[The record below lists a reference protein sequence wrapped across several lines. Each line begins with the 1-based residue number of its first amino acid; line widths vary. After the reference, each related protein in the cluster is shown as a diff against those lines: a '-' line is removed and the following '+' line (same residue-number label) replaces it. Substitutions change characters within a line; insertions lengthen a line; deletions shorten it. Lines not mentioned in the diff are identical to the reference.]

1 MLYPR
6 LESFLK
12 YFRTLP
18 TLLILAFIGSV
29 VTFQLRTGPVINV
42 RFGHDV
48 LFLLDGAW
56 RVLNGQVPHTGF
68 HTVLGPVIFLIVALG
83 MKLGS
88 VSAGVLPWVN
98 SALFLLLTPW
108 AWLISRRRVNPF
120 TSVLFTLSVGLLVA
134 GTYHLGFDY
143 WMSSYANLY
152 NRYGYAML
160 FILLFDQFF
169 PTDSDD
175 PGDLI
180 FSAVSS
186 GFLLCVLFFL
196 KVTFFLVGAFFVLC
210 CLLLFGR
217 SRKWLVW
224 FGIGFSLFLLPMLI
238 YLGFDL
244 GPLLRDYLIPAQAR
258 VQGIAHGHVVSHRT
272 NPFAFAINCMVAMAV
287 TMIIITP
294 SLKNRFKLAVIVFFS
309 ILSGIF
315 LNVTN
320 FGFNDMPLLVISGL
334 FSLEYCLRSGASRR
348 ILYLSFAFML
358 VMFAAMNGEFL
369 YKNAASIVFASRHK
383 DTTVAML
390 PRFDSPP
397 LHNLHVEKADG
408 YGNDAYVAKINDGIS
423 LLRRVSSRGDRVM
436 ALNFENPFSL
446 ALGLRPPRGDTL
458 WWHLGC
464 TFDGKHFWPADRIF
478 RDVTLLM
485 IPKNEDPEA
494 ATPLKRLYAPYLK
507 NNFTELAESKYW
519 TVARKMSR

>member
-1 MLYPR
+1 MHSDSSRYL
-6 LESFLK
+6 
-12 YFRTLP
+12 RTFA
-18 TLLILAFIGSV
+18 TLLILAFIGIV

-56 RVLNGQVPHTGF
+56 RILNGQVPHTGF

-83 MKLGS
+83 MKLGG

-98 SALFLLLTPW
+98 SGMFLLLTSW
-108 AWLISRRRVNPF
+108 AWLISRRRVSPF

-160 FILLFDQFF
+160 FILLFDQYF
-169 PTDSDD
+169 PTESDD
-175 PGDLI
+175 PKDLLV
-180 FSAVSS
+180 SAVSS
-186 GFLLCVLFFL
+186 GFLLSVLFFL
-196 KVTFFLVGAFFVLC
+196 KVTFFLVGALFVLC

-224 FGIGFSLFLLPMLI
+224 FCLGFLLFLLPLLV
-238 YLGFDL
+238 YLGFDP

-272 NPFAFAINCMVAMAV
+272 YPFAFAINCMVAMAV
-287 TMIIITP
+287 AMIIITT
-294 SLKNRFKLAVIVFFS
+294 SLKNRFTLAVLVFFS
-309 ILSGIF
+309 IMSGIF

-320 FGFNDMPLLVISGL
+320 FGFSDMPLLVISGL
-334 FSLEYCLRSGASRR
+334 FPLEYCLRSGASRK
-348 ILYLSFAFML
+348 ILSLSFVFML
-358 VMFAAMNGEFL
+358 AMFSLMNGEFL

-383 DTTVAML
+383 DKTEGTL
-390 PRFDSPP
+390 GRFDSPP
-397 LHNLHVEKADG
+397 LRNLYVEKADG
-408 YGNDAYVAKINDGIS
+408 YGNDAYVTKINDGIS
-423 LLRRVSSRGDRVM
+423 LLRRVASRRDRVM
-436 ALNFENPFSL
+436 AINFENPFSL
-446 ALGLRPPRGDTL
+446 ALGLAPPRGDTL

-464 TFDGKHFWPADRIF
+464 TFDGKHLWPADEIF
-478 RDVTLLM
+478 RDVTLVM
-485 IPKNEDPEA
+485 IPKNDDPEA
-494 ATPLKRLYAPYLK
+494 ATPLKRLYAPYLER
-507 NNFTELAESKYW
+507 NFRKLAESEYW
-519 TVARKMSR
+519 TVERKMNR